1 MVLCI
6 RITGIEL
13 RQISFQRWAEYEVGD
28 SRHGQWIPLN
38 WLAGRIMPHREA
50 MQQALQRRMS
60 AFSPQHAVVPPGQD
74 KHRNGCVALAST
86 AVTPFTQL
94 QAAAAQ
100 GAPTR

>member
-1 MVLCI
+1 
-6 RITGIEL
+6 
-13 RQISFQRWAEYEVGD
+13 
-28 SRHGQWIPLN
+28 
-38 WLAGRIMPHREA
+38 
-50 MQQALQRRMS
+50 MS